1 MVDGKWMM
9 VDGKLEMV
17 DGRWLMDDGDS
28 RIANCH
34 SVPIFSGSESSSVSH
49 HDNEKLIPI
58 DQSGQLD
65 KSKFFN
71 ALRKAILAFIILF
84 NFTIQAQSVDS
95 LVNEAIAN
103 NPQLKSLQYRIKA
116 SEYRSESIN
125 YLPPPN
131 FSVEFSQVP
140 INEYDILNKS
150 ISNNIALSQMF
161 PLGGKL
167 SAMAEVENKN
177 TLVEGNNF
185 DVYKI
190 NLVAQVKMA
199 YFTLWL
205 IDRKIEIQKS
215 NISLLSDFAK
225 AIEVSFYTNKISQA
239 DVLTVQSEIASNE
252 TQLLIL
258 EKQRE
263 AEIYKL
269 NKLLGRDLNSKD
281 VFALVNFEVD
291 SLELNQAQ
299 LETLL
304 ADSNPSLSKM
314 NNMIE
319 MNRAMITAN
328 NKELIPDLMV
338 QGMLMRMPRGMIL
351 TSASDL
357 TMLDP
362 KTEIMYS
369 LMLSI
374 NLPFAPWSIGK
385 IKYKEEELAAGINS
399 FEQEK
404 NDMQRDMTARLKEAL
419 VKYNTAKELEELY
432 DKKVIP
438 LYTNSTESQTAAYQ
452 NGKTNITTVIDS
464 YRMLLM
470 QKMNYYMAKA
480 DIQMSLA
487 EVEMMVGANLKNLSS
502 SKGNY

>member
-1 MVDGKWMM
+1 MENGKWFMA
-9 VDGKLEMV
+9 DGSQILMKLSVHSRQWVKENYFGKYLSV
-17 DGRWLMDDGDS
+17 ILM
-28 RIANCH
+28 
-34 SVPIFSGSESSSVSH
+34 
-49 HDNEKLIPI
+49 
-58 DQSGQLD
+58 
-65 KSKFFN
+65 
-71 ALRKAILAFIILF
+71 ILF
-84 NFTIQAQSVDS
+84 LSISINAQSVDS

-131 FSVEFSQVP
+131 LSFEFSQVP
-140 INEYDILNKS
+140 INEYDILNKA

-167 SAMAEVENKN
+167 SAMAEVEDKN

-185 DVYKI
+185 EVYKI
-190 NLVAQVKMA
+190 NLVTQVKMS
-199 YFTLWL
+199 YFTVWL

-225 AIEVSFYTNKISQA
+225 AIEVSFYINRISQA
-239 DVLTVQSEIASNE
+239 DMLTVQSEIASNE
-252 TQLLIL
+252 TQLLIN

-263 AEIYKL
+263 AEVYKL
-269 NKLLGRDLNSKD
+269 NKILGRDLNSTD
-281 VFALVNFEVD
+281 VFALVEFKVD

-299 LETLL
+299 LETILS
-304 ADSNPSLSKM
+304 DSNPSLNKM

-338 QGMLMRMPRGMIL
+338 QGMLMRMPRGMVL
-351 TSASDL
+351 TSKSDL
-357 TMLDP
+357 HMLDP

-369 LMLSI
+369 LMFSI
-374 NLPFAPWSIGK
+374 NLPFAPWSVGRINS
-385 IKYKEEELAAGINS
+385 KEEELAAGINS
-399 FEQEK
+399 IEQEK
-404 NDMQRDMTARLKEAL
+404 NDMQREMIAKLKEAL
-419 VKYNTAKELEELY
+419 VKYNTSKELEELY

-487 EVEMMVGANLKNLSS
+487 EVEMMVGANLKNLKS

>member
-1 MVDGKWMM
+1 MGNGRWK
-9 VDGKLEMV
+9 MV
-17 DGRWLMDDGDS
+17 DGRWLMDDGTH
-28 RIANCH
+28 N
-34 SVPIFSGSESSSVSH
+34 V
-49 HDNEKLIPI
+49 L
-58 DQSGQLD
+58 
-65 KSKFFN
+65 KSAVGNSQWVKVN
-71 ALRKAILAFIILF
+71 YLGKYLTAVFIILF
-84 NFTIQAQSVDS
+84 ASITNNAQSVDS
-95 LVNEAIAN
+95 LVNEAIVN
-103 NPQLKSLQYRIKA
+103 NPKLKSLQYRIDA
-116 SEYRSESIN
+116 SEYRSESVD

-131 FSVEFSQVP
+131 LSVEFSQVP
-140 INEYDILNKS
+140 VSQIDIFNQS
-150 ISNNIALSQMF
+150 ISNNFGLSQMF

-185 DVYKI
+185 EAYKI
-190 NLVAQVKMA
+190 NLTTQVKMS
-199 YFTLWL
+199 YFNLWL

-225 AIEVSFYTNKISQA
+225 AIEASFYTNRISQA

-252 TQLLIL
+252 TQILIL

-263 AEIYKL
+263 ALVYNL

-281 VFALVNFEVD
+281 VFAIKDFEID
-291 SLELNQAQ
+291 SLQLSQLQ
-299 LETLL
+299 LEELL
-304 ADSNPSLSKM
+304 SDSNPTLNKM

-357 TMLDP
+357 TMLNP
-362 KTEIMYS
+362 QTEWMYS
-369 LMLSI
+369 LMFSI
-374 NLPFAPWSIGK
+374 NLPFAPWSVGK
-385 IKYKEEELAAGINS
+385 INYKEEELAAGINS
-399 FEQEK
+399 IEQEK
-404 NDMQRDMTARLKEAL
+404 NDMQREMTSQLKEAL
-419 VKYNTAKELEELY
+419 VKYNTARELTELY

-438 LYTNSTESQTAAYQ
+438 LYTSSSESQTTAYQ
-452 NGKTNITTVIDS
+452 NGKTNITAVIDS

-470 QKMNYYMAKA
+470 QKMNYYMSKA

-487 EVEMMVGANLKNLSS
+487 EVEMMVGKRMEDG
-502 SKGNY
+502 KWKMTDGY

>member
-1 MVDGKWMM
+1 MKN
-9 VDGKLEMV
+9 LELKIKNYGILRM
-17 DGRWLMDDGDS
+17 LS
-28 RIANCH
+28 FAKTLTL
-34 SVPIFSGSESSSVSH
+34 F
-49 HDNEKLIPI
+49 L
-58 DQSGQLD
+58 
-65 KSKFFN
+65 FFN
-71 ALRKAILAFIILF
+71 QLISA
-84 NFTIQAQSVDS
+84 QAVDS
-95 LVNEAIAN
+95 LVNEALLN
-103 NPQLKSLQYRIKA
+103 NPKLKSLQYRIEA

-131 FSVEFSQVP
+131 LSVEFSQVP
-140 INEYDILNKS
+140 VSEIDIFNQS
-150 ISNNIALSQMF
+150 ISNNFGLSQMF

-185 DVYKI
+185 DAYKI
-190 NLVAQVKMA
+190 NLTAQVKMS
-199 YFTLWL
+199 YFNLWL
-205 IDRKIEIQKS
+205 IDRKIEIQKG

-225 AIEVSFYTNKISQA
+225 AIETSFYTNRISQA

-252 TQLLIL
+252 TQILIL
-258 EKQRE
+258 ERQRE
-263 AEIYKL
+263 ASVYNL
-269 NKLLGRDLNSKD
+269 NKLLGRELNSKD
-281 VFALVNFEVD
+281 VFALKDFEID
-291 SLELNQAQ
+291 SLQLSQLQ
-299 LETLL
+299 LEELL
-304 ADSNPSLSKM
+304 ADSNPTLNKM

-362 KTEIMYS
+362 KTEWMYS
-369 LMLSI
+369 LMFSI

-385 IKYKEEELAAGINS
+385 FNNKEEELAAGIS
-399 FEQEK
+399 GIEQEK
-404 NDMQRDMTARLKEAL
+404 NDMQRKMIAGLKEAL
-419 VKYNTAKELEELY
+419 VKYNTAKELTDLY

-438 LYTNSTESQTAAYQ
+438 LYTSSSESQTTAYQ
-452 NGKTNITTVIDS
+452 NGQTNITAVIDS

-470 QKMNYYMAKA
+470 QKMNYYMSKA

-487 EVEMMVGANLKNLSS
+487 EVEMMVGANLKNLKLSE
-502 SKGNY
+502 GNY

>member
-1 MVDGKWMM
+1 MTNY
-9 VDGKLEMV
+9 KLKMKNNFITI
-17 DGRWLMDDGDS
+17 LS
-28 RIANCH
+28 TILILLI
-34 SVPIFSGSESSSVSH
+34 SVQV
-49 HDNEKLIPI
+49 K
-58 DQSGQLD
+58 
-65 KSKFFN
+65 
-71 ALRKAILAFIILF
+71 
-84 NFTIQAQSVDS
+84 AQSVDS
-95 LVNEAIAN
+95 LVNEAVAN
-103 NPQLKSLQYRIKA
+103 NPRLKSLKFRITA

-125 YLPPPN
+125 TLPPPN
-131 FSVEFSQVP
+131 LSVEFSQIP
-140 INEYDILNKS
+140 INEYDIFNQS
-150 ISNNIALSQMF
+150 ISNSVALSQMF

-167 SAMAEVENKN
+167 SAMANVENKN

-185 DVYKI
+185 DAYKI
-190 NLVAQVKMA
+190 NLTAQVKMS
-199 YFTLWL
+199 YFNLWI

-225 AIEVSFYTNKISQA
+225 AIEASFYTNRISQA
-239 DVLTVQSEIASNE
+239 DVLTVQSEIALNE
-252 TQLLIL
+252 AQILIL

-263 AEIYKL
+263 AVIYNL

-281 VFALVNFEVD
+281 VFALKDFEID
-291 SLELNQAQ
+291 SLQLSQLQ
-299 LETLL
+299 LEELL
-304 ADSNPSLSKM
+304 SDSNPSLIKM

-351 TSASDL
+351 TSSSDL

-362 KTEIMYS
+362 KTEWMYS
-369 LMLSI
+369 LMFSI

-385 IKYKEEELAAGINS
+385 FNHKEEELAAGIS
-399 FEQEK
+399 SIEQGK
-404 NDMQRDMTARLKEAL
+404 NDMQREMTSQLKEAL
-419 VKYNTAKELEELY
+419 VKYNTAKELTELY

-438 LYTNSTESQTAAYQ
+438 LYTSSSESQTTAYQ
-452 NGKTNITTVIDS
+452 NGKTNISTVIDS

-470 QKMNYYMAKA
+470 QKMNYYMSKA

-487 EVEMMVGANLKNLSS
+487 EIEMMVGADLKNLL